1 MSCETRV
8 AVRQAKQYDGAIAE
22 YPGFMAL
29 RRNYGVDCLE
39 VFLKA
44 AGCRRGI
51 LYAQ

>member
-29 RRNYGVDCLE
+29 RRSVDCLE